1 MRSKALPPARA
12 QGHIVPFLEAA
23 ALFAALCI
31 FARTAALMLAAAIT
45 APLPMAETLFW
56 LGRQSAQEQPASSVQ
71 VEAAPDSTPEAAASS
86 LPQAVQALTGN
97 IEDYLVPLL
106 GEEARPADAGAVIE
120 KNYPQ
125 GSGEKYI
132 PCGAGSIK
140 NNTRQTAADIAAE
153 IENPLPFAIEPNSP
167 DPQVLVMH
175 THATEDYRL
184 SAGLWFAPGDG
195 ARSTDCSVNM
205 CAVGRVV
212 ADTLNAAGIN
222 TLHDETLNDY
232 PSYTGSYANSRA
244 VVQQYLARYPSIKVV
259 LDVHRDALV
268 GSNNEIY
275 KLVTTEAGE
284 KVAQVMM
291 VIGSDENSG
300 AHPRW
305 QDNLA
310 FAVLLQKELVRGYT
324 SLARPIVLRSSSYNQ
339 QVSPGSILVEVG
351 GHGNTLTEAI
361 NGARMWADNVARTL
375 QTLKTG

>member
-106 GEEARPADAGAVIE
+106 GEEARPADAGTVIE

-153 IENPLPFAIEPNSP
+153 IKNPLPFAIEPNSP

-232 PSYTGSYANSRA
+232 PSYTGS
-244 VVQQYLARYPSIKVV
+244 
-259 LDVHRDALV
+259 
-268 GSNNEIY
+268 
-275 KLVTTEAGE
+275 
-284 KVAQVMM
+284 
-291 VIGSDENSG
+291 
-300 AHPRW
+300 
-305 QDNLA
+305 
-310 FAVLLQKELVRGYT
+310 
-324 SLARPIVLRSSSYNQ
+324 
-339 QVSPGSILVEVG
+339 
-351 GHGNTLTEAI
+351 
-361 NGARMWADNVARTL
+361 
-375 QTLKTG
+375 

>member
-106 GEEARPADAGAVIE
+106 GEEARPADAGTVIE

-153 IENPLPFAIEPNSP
+153 IENPLPFAIEPNS
-167 DPQVLVMH
+167 
-175 THATEDYRL
+175 RF
-184 SAGLWFAPGDG
+184 S
-195 ARSTDCSVNM
+195 
-205 CAVGRVV
+205 
-212 ADTLNAAGIN
+212 AAGGRPASGCRR
-222 TLHDETLNDY
+222 ESP
-232 PSYTGSYANSRA
+232 PSGLPPRSPCRGAAAVPPSRRHTGRGSGRSR
-244 VVQQYLARYPSIKVV
+244 P
-259 LDVHRDALV
+259 
-268 GSNNEIY
+268 
-275 KLVTTEAGE
+275 
-284 KVAQVMM
+284 
-291 VIGSDENSG
+291 
-300 AHPRW
+300 
-305 QDNLA
+305 
-310 FAVLLQKELVRGYT
+310 
-324 SLARPIVLRSSSYNQ
+324 
-339 QVSPGSILVEVG
+339 
-351 GHGNTLTEAI
+351 GHGRGI
-361 NGARMWADNVARTL
+361 R
-375 QTLKTG
+375 

>member
-56 LGRQSAQEQPASSVQ
+56 LGRQAAQEQPASSVQ

-97 IEDYLVPLL
+97 IEDYFVPLL
-106 GEEARPADAGAVIE
+106 GEEARPADAGTVIE

-222 TLHDETLNDY
+222 TLHDTTLYDAPGY
-232 PSYTGSYANSRA
+232 TDSYKRSRA
-244 VVQQYLARYPSIKVV
+244 GVQEYLARYPSIKVV
-259 LDVHRDALV
+259 LDVHRDAIEDADGTRV
-268 GSNNEIY
+268 KPVCEIG
-275 KLVTTEAGE
+275 GE
-284 KVAQVMM
+284 STAQVM
-291 VIGSDENSG
+291 VIAGCDNGGSIALPNW
-300 AHPRW
+300 RL
-305 QDNLA
+305 NLRLA
-310 FAVLLQKELVRGYT
+310 AAWEAAMEEAYPGLTRPVLCGY
-324 SLARPIVLRSSSYNQ
+324 RFYNQ
-339 QVSPGSILVEVG
+339 DLTTGSLLIEVG
-351 GHGNTLTEAI
+351 GHANTLDEAI
-361 NGARMWADNVARTL
+361 RAGRYAAEGLAKIL
-375 QTLKTG
+375 

>member
-106 GEEARPADAGAVIE
+106 GEEARPADAGTVIE

-244 VVQQYLARYPSIKVV
+244 GCPPGC
-259 LDVHRDALV
+259 HRDGKRQPLCPGVHGGRAAGRTGHDHLRVRQRHHRSAAGLAAESALCRCV
-268 GSNNEIY
+268 GAQHGRNVPRFY
-275 KLVTTEAGE
+275 PAGA
-284 KVAQVMM
+284 VQLPVLQS
-291 VIGSDENSG
+291 GSDNRQP
-300 AHPRW
+300 AH
-305 QDNLA
+305 
-310 FAVLLQKELVRGYT
+310 
-324 SLARPIVLRSSSYNQ
+324 
-339 QVSPGSILVEVG
+339 
-351 GHGNTLTEAI
+351 
-361 NGARMWADNVARTL
+361 
-375 QTLKTG
+375 